1 MARRRPCISILT
13 ALALLTGAPAAAQD
27 KSTPSRPIDQVTGM
41 LLYCMPVAADPWTKD
56 LCAAIDKEAIA
67 RAKANDI
74 RFVALT
80 TQDNDTTN
88 KQKARA
94 AGFDPANAE
103 WVLVK
108 VQRLIRAEK
117 GWSISV
123 QADGIALQQPG
134 AHGLK
139 RRIIY
144 TQGAILGATISRAEA
159 AKAGRTLVEGLFQY
173 FTRPAK
179 PATR

>member
-1 MARRRPCISILT
+1 MALRRPCIGILT
-13 ALALLTGAPAAAQD
+13 ALVLLAGGAATAQD
-27 KSTPSRPIDQVTGM
+27 KAAPSRPIDQVTGM

-80 TQDNDTTN
+80 TQDTDTTN

-108 VQRLIRAEK
+108 VQRLTRAEK
-117 GWSISV
+117 GWSISLN
-123 QADGIALQQPG
+123 ADGIALQQPG
-134 AHGLK
+134 AHGLQ

-144 TQGAILGATISRAEA
+144 TQGAILSATISRAEA
-159 AKAGRTLVEGLFQY
+159 EKAGRTLIEGLFQY
-173 FTRPAK
+173 FTSPNKAAAR
-179 PATR
+179 

>member
-1 MARRRPCISILT
+1 MVLRRPCIGILT
-13 ALALLTGAPAAAQD
+13 ALALLAGGAATAQD
-27 KSTPSRPIDQVTGM
+27 KAPPSRPIDQVTGM

-80 TQDNDTTN
+80 TQDTDTTN

-108 VQRLIRAEK
+108 VQRLTRAEK
-117 GWSISV
+117 GWSISLN
-123 QADGIALQQPG
+123 ADGIALQQPG
-134 AHGLK
+134 AHGLQ

-144 TQGAILGATISRAEA
+144 TQGAILSATISRPEAE
-159 AKAGRTLVEGLFQY
+159 KAGRTLIEGLFQY
-173 FTRPAK
+173 FTSPNKAAAR
-179 PATR
+179 